1 MRPWASY
8 QPRALFFCVHKQK
21 QVECLFDE
29 IRVWWGLSLTGVGS
43 IGTG

>member
-1 MRPWASY
+1 LLAAY
-8 QPRALFFCVHKQK
+8 QIRALFCVHKQE

-29 IRVWWGLSLTGVGS
+29 IRVWWGLRLTRVGS